1 MTLTQFDSE
10 MENPPEDIQESES
23 TDDSVTANC
32 NSYSYDERKRNL

>member
-32 NSYSYDERKRNL
+32 NSYSYDELQADI